1 MSTKVFG
8 SLSHQIVS
16 SATLYPIFFVKW
28 WEVLIFF
35 FFFTDGQTH
44 VKEGSQRFLANV
56 KGKII
61 PLAGRFYKQLHNL
74 KRITNSGKYFTGLN
88 FSNFNSDLASAVLF
102 RYGLYWALY
111 WETSFFTQCLQ
122 NQRVKQFVTFVFNWQ
137 FN

>member
-16 SATLYPIFFVKW
+16 SVTLYPIFFLKW
-28 WEVLIFF
+28 WEVLIFS
-35 FFFTDGQTH
+35 FFFTDGQHTLKK
-44 VKEGSQRFLANV
+44 VSQRFLANV

-61 PLAGRFYKQLHNL
+61 PFDGRFYIQLHNL
-74 KRITNSGKYFTGLN
+74 KRITNSGKYFTGLHFLN
-88 FSNFNSDLASAVLF
+88 LNSDLTSAVLF

-111 WETSFFTQCLQ
+111 WETSFLTQCLQ
-122 NQRVKQFVTFVFNWQ
+122 NQRVKQFVTFIFKWQ